1 MFGLDSCVLHQ
12 AYTCCKQHD
21 QVRLSLGK
29 SYQFSLSNSCWFDC
43 AKCSCVLMIELCGIV
58 CEAVAFN
65 QYRPTLEL
73 IDLVELVLSYLH
85 TIYVALSKSMSA
97 TVNAVFSPSIA
108 TLPLIKLSEYRF
120 ADSAFREI
128 VVDESYCQVPD
139 RQLDSYGIDMAKA
152 ATDLL
157 AAIKR
162 VAQHCHSS
170 SDERLQSFT
179 TL

>member
-1 MFGLDSCVLHQ
+1 
-12 AYTCCKQHD
+12 
-21 QVRLSLGK
+21 
-29 SYQFSLSNSCWFDC
+29 
-43 AKCSCVLMIELCGIV
+43 MIELCGIV